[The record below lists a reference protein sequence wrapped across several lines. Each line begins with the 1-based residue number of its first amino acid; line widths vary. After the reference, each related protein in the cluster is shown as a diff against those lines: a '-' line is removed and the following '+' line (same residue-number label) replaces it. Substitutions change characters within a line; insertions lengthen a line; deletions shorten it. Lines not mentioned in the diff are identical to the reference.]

1 VPPSETM
8 TDDKDTTLKEYTS
21 DDVSKHTSED
31 DCWMIIGNESNGGCK
46 VYDVSNYLD
55 DHPGGAEVMLDVSGQ
70 NADEFFEDIGHS
82 GDARKEL
89 EKHLIGTYKLSEE
102 EIEKMKKE
110 AEKRLQSNGSS
121 MTIVIFVA
129 LIAIIFAYTQGYF

>member
-1 VPPSETM
+1 MIEIS
-8 TDDKDTTLKEYTS
+8 KENQMGS
-21 DDVSKHTSED
+21 PISRKHL
-31 DCWMIIGNESNGGCK
+31 SNLSTHFCNLYNNPLFFFIFPGGCK

>member
-1 VPPSETM
+1 MPPSETM

-21 DDVSKHTSED
+21 DEVSKHTSED

-110 AEKRLQSNGSS
+110 AEKRLQTNGSS

>member
-1 VPPSETM
+1 MTMKTDKEVP
-8 TDDKDTTLKEYTS
+8 LKEHS
-21 DDVSKHTSED
+21 MEEVLKHTSAD

-46 VYDVSNYLD
+46 VYDVTKYID

-82 GDARKEL
+82 GDARREL
-89 EKHLIGTYKLSEE
+89 KKYLIGTYKLSEE

-110 AEKRLQSNGSS
+110 AEKKAQQNGSP
-121 MTIVIFVA
+121 MLIIILVA
-129 LIAIIFAYTQGYF
+129 MIAIIYAYTQNYF